1 MSAHET
7 AEVNLSHEEIKYNY
21 FIQRGLD
28 FTKIE
33 LFRSARE
40 HYKQALLYKP
50 GDPFVSI
57 VSGYDDAVSEITQ
70 IASINLRPTDAA
82 RTELTL
88 RTGHGSK
95 ADKTLDEWL
104 VKEIKSRK
112 VNLSEEFLAKRGWKF
127 EALVPLWLCAGA
139 K

>member
-7 AEVNLSHEEIKYNY
+7 TEENLSHEEIKYNY

-50 GDPFVSI
+50 GDSFASERIEACNTRIKKDKIKVLII
-57 VSGYDDAVSEITQ
+57 VPIVLVIIAAV
-70 IASINLRPTDAA
+70 IAL
-82 RTELTL
+82 
-88 RTGHGSK
+88 
-95 ADKTLDEWL
+95 
-104 VKEIKSRK
+104 K
-112 VNLSEEFLAKRGWKF
+112 V
-127 EALVPLWLCAGA
+127 
-139 K
+139 